1 MSLEQFNSHQQDIRS
16 RVDSLAKAVFVL
28 SGGALSISIG
38 IFSTSRSIPECAQ
51 SILKLSWWSLTFTIL
66 SLVMMLFVG
75 IARDYFFGE
84 QWRNQLD
91 GKIETANDR
100 HPVTDLFIWLFATL
114 GLITFM
120 VGYIAL
126 AYVATSVLGN
136 T

>member
-38 IFSTSRSIPECAQ
+38 IFSTSRSIPECVQ

-75 IARDYFFGE
+75 IARDYLFGE

-91 GKIETANDR
+91 GKLRLQTT
-100 HPVTDLFIWLFATL
+100 VTLSL
-114 GLITFM
+114 TFSF
-120 VGYIAL
+120 GCL
-126 AYVATSVLGN
+126 QH
-136 T
+136 